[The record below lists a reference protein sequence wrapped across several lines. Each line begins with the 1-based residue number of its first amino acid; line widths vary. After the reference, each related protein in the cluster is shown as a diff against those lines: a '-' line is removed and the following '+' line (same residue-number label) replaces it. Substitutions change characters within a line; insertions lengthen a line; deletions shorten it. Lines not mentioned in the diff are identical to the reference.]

1 MFQDSEVFHLDKIKI
16 YNADRTAC
24 IMLPRVRDV
33 EVGAEEE
40 SKTITMA
47 SGRTVKDIL
56 GYRSKVTAVWDWIP
70 VETVTRLLQMLR
82 GGDFL
87 WVEYPSP
94 TGTASGYFE
103 IEYPSLN
110 VFCYRAGEPVWHNM
124 TLSMTAQEVTR

>member
-1 MFQDSEVFHLDKIKI
+1 M
-16 YNADRTAC
+16 
-24 IMLPRVRDV
+24 RDV

-70 VETVTRLLQMLR
+70 ADTVAQLLTLLR

-94 TGTASGYFE
+94 QGMESGYFE

-110 VFCYRAGEPVWHNM
+110 VFCYRGGQAVWHNM
-124 TLSMTAQEVTR
+124 TLSMTAQEVSR